1 MPERPIE
8 CSECRRELC
17 VNYKE
22 VLSSGTNCYS
32 MCAEC
37 PVLARKFAIAPS
49 SEGAEAG
56 SLEPKVPARAPIL
69 CERCR
74 TSLDGVERG
83 EMLGCADCYQVF
95 GEVILAE
102 LRTRGRIPSPRA
114 GLSFEA
120 GGSLHL
126 GSSPGQAIVPTA
138 LSSEL
143 STLNEALNE
152 ALQKEN
158 YEQAAWIRDRIK
170 TLLNGEKP
178 K

>member
-8 CSECRRELC
+8 CSQCKRELC
-17 VNYKE
+17 INYKE
-22 VLSSGTNCYS
+22 VLASGTSCYS
-32 MCAEC
+32 MCADC

-49 SEGAEAG
+49 PEGAQVV
-56 SLEPKVPARAPIL
+56 EPALPSRAPIL

-74 TSLDGVERG
+74 TSLEGVERG
-83 EMLGCADCYQVF
+83 EPLGCADCYQVF
-95 GEVILAE
+95 GEVILE
-102 LRTRGRIPSPRA
+102 GLRARDRIPTPRPGSA
-114 GLSFEA
+114 AEA
-120 GGSLHL
+120 GGSLHM
-126 GSSPGQAIVPTA
+126 GSAPGQALVPTA